1 MSNISISNSL
11 KSIGQY
17 AFYDCFKLKSVTLP
31 NTVDNIGYLAL
42 GFYEDYY
49 DHNNCKI
56 SGFTIKGYKNSKAET
71 YAKQNGFNFST
82 LITNPTSVTLNK
94 STLTLGAG
102 EKYGLIKTVSPSNA
116 NQSCKWSSS
125 NSTVA
130 SVDSNG
136 KVTAKKAGTS
146 NITVKTANGKSAACK
161 VTVKPAPTS
170 LKINPTSLTLGKG
183 ETYTIS
189 ESTNGG
195 TYANAANL
203 KWISSNSSVATV
215 TKGSGNKAKITAK
228 GVGTAYIKITLF
240 NGKTAQCKVTVKP
253 APTSIKINPTS
264 LTLGK
269 GETYIISEST
279 NGGTYA
285 NAVNLKWISSNSSVA
300 TVTKGSG
307 NKAKITAKGVGTA
320 YIKITL
326 FNGKTAQCKVTIKPT
341 PTSIKINPTSLTLGK
356 GETYT
361 ISEITNG
368 GTYANAA
375 NLKWS
380 SSNSSVATVTK
391 GSGNKAKITA
401 KGIGTAYIKITLFN
415 GKTSQCKVTIK
426 LAPTSIKINPTSLT
440 LGRGETYTISEITN
454 GGTYANAANLKWSS
468 SNSSVATVTKG
479 SGNKAKIT
487 AKGIGTTYIKI
498 TLYNGKT
505 AQCKVEVISG
515 TRQYFTVSVGNYT
528 IADYSIIIPNSCG
541 YRLNSDVFVYD
552 NYTNQYNNQAGNVLY
567 ICVTT
572 DPNIYPNYRIMG
584 KKNGYYFCSVNPTD
598 VQWLPELGQTCK
610 KTYESSFNA
619 MQKAI
624 PSFRFE

>member
-1 MSNISISNSL
+1 MKKFKKTVLIFLVIFITFSVLSIAQFTASAAEYKYGGYKYVIINSSIKITRYEGSATVLNIPSSINGYPVKAIGNGAFNACVNVTDVTIPDTVTELGDSAFYECFGLKSVKLSKNINRISSFAFCRCPVLNNVKIPDSVKSIDNSAFYGCSTMSNISISNSL

-82 LITNPTSVTLNK
+82 LITNPTYVTLNK

-203 KWISSNSSVATV
+203 KWSSSNSSVATV

-240 NGKTAQCKVTVKP
+240 
-253 APTSIKINPTS
+253 
-264 LTLGK
+264 
-269 GETYIISEST
+269 
-279 NGGTYA
+279 
-285 NAVNLKWISSNSSVA
+285 
-300 TVTKGSG
+300 
-307 NKAKITAKGVGTA
+307 
-320 YIKITL
+320 
-326 FNGKTAQCKVTIKPT
+326 
-341 PTSIKINPTSLTLGK
+341 
-356 GETYT
+356 
-361 ISEITNG
+361 
-368 GTYANAA
+368 
-375 NLKWS
+375 
-380 SSNSSVATVTK
+380 
-391 GSGNKAKITA
+391 
-401 KGIGTAYIKITLFN
+401 
-415 GKTSQCKVTIK
+415 
-426 LAPTSIKINPTSLT
+426 
-440 LGRGETYTISEITN
+440 
-454 GGTYANAANLKWSS
+454 
-468 SNSSVATVTKG
+468 
-479 SGNKAKIT
+479 
-487 AKGIGTTYIKI
+487 
-498 TLYNGKT
+498 NGKT

-624 PSFRFE
+624 SSFRFE